1 MRKALLKLRE
11 AEVFA
16 RAMASPHHP
25 VLVQIIPIR
34 RCNLSCA
41 YCNEFDRT
49 SAPVPTDV
57 MLRRLDRLI
66 ELGASVIT
74 FSGGEPLLHPELET
88 LVRHVRRA
96 GRMATV
102 ITNGYLLGP
111 ERIERLNRA
120 GLDYLQIS
128 IDNVEPDE
136 VSMKSL
142 RVLERK
148 LEWLRRRARFAVTI
162 NCVLGSGVRRPEDAL
177 AITQRAR
184 ELGFHATLGLIHDSR
199 GQARPLDGASLR
211 VFEDITRLNDSVYSF
226 THFDRFQRELALGR
240 PAPWHCPAGGRF
252 LYVCEDGLV
261 HYCSQQRGS
270 PGIPLEQYT
279 EEDLRREGARP
290 KPCSDFCTI
299 SCVRQTA
306 MLDEVRRRPKE
317 MLEELISR
325 RGRSPWF
332 LQFVY
337 WLFFRHPLADWLRRQ
352 TAALLRPPRRLAA
365 AEETAQRLRRM

>member
-1 MRKALLKLRE
+1 MRRALLKLRE
-11 AEVFA
+11 AAVFA

-57 MLRRLDRLI
+57 MLRRLDRLV
-66 ELGASVIT
+66 ELGASIIT
-74 FSGGEPLLHPELET
+74 FSGGEPLLHPELEI

-102 ITNGYLLGP
+102 ITNGYPLSP
-111 ERIERLNRA
+111 DRIERLNRA

-128 IDNVEPDE
+128 IDNIEPDE
-136 VSMKSL
+136 VSRKSL

-148 LEWLRRRARFAVTI
+148 LEWLRLHARFAVTI
-162 NCVLGSGVRRPEDAL
+162 NCVLGSGVRRPEDA
-177 AITQRAR
+177 AVITRHAR
-184 ELGFHATLGLIHDSR
+184 RLGFHCTLGLIHDHR
-199 GQARPLDGASLR
+199 GQARPLDEPSLR
-211 VFEDITRLNDSVYSF
+211 VFEEITRRNESVYSF
-226 THFDRFQRELALGR
+226 AHFDRFQRELASGR

-261 HYCSQQRGS
+261 HYCSQRRGA
-270 PGIPLEQYT
+270 PAIPLEQYT
-279 EEDLRREGARP
+279 LEDLRREVAVP
-290 KPCSDFCTI
+290 KPCAGFCTI

-306 MLDEVRRRPKE
+306 MLDEVRRRPAE
-317 MLEELISR
+317 MLTELARR
-325 RGRSPWF
+325 RGRAPWF
-332 LQFVY
+332 LRFLY
-337 WLFFRHPLADWLRRQ
+337 WLFFSHPLAAWLRRRM
-352 TAALLRPPRRLAA
+352 AALLRPAMPS
-365 AEETAQRLRRM
+365 